1 MAHPGGRPTKL
12 TEELLSYAHQY
23 LGVIVNDEIVEAGYK
38 KLGDV
43 VPTIE
48 GLAIYLGISRE
59 TAYAWEKTSEEFS
72 YIMEGL
78 RQLQG
83 KILINGALA
92 NKFNPT
98 ISKLLLSSKHGYVEK
113 SEQDITSKGESIN
126 QPDDTLRTEFANYLK
141 SKKQGE

>member
-1 MAHPGGRPTKL
+1 MITGRPTKL
-12 TEELLSYAHQY
+12 TPKIVEQAMKY
-23 LGVIVNDEIVEAGYK
+23 LGMIVSDEILEAGYK
-38 KLGDV
+38 QRGDV

-48 GLAIYLGISRE
+48 GMAIYLGLSRD
-59 TAYAWEKTSEEFS
+59 TMYAWEKDNKDFS

-83 KILINGALA
+83 NILINGALA

-113 SEQDITSKGESIN
+113 HEADITSGGEKIETNIVGVIDGVYGSR
-126 QPDDTLRTEFANYLK
+126 PKDDTEGA
-141 SKKQGE
+141 